1 MAYAAISK
9 GRFNLRRP
17 SLLNLFTPALCHGH
31 PRSNADGVLEFLNR
45 RQYWAA
51 KPDQNSVLW
60 NAAVTKWCLNTGRA
74 MSDGRPR
81 GSLWR
86 SRKLI
91 GKEALFV
98 IQEIKRIKNDPTRL
112 GNFMKVHVSR
122 LLKSDL
128 VAVLTELER
137 QGEVFLTLK
146 MFEVVKR
153 EDWYKSDMYL
163 FKDMIVMLARN
174 KKMEEATQVW
184 KDMRNEGIEPDIQ
197 TYTEVI
203 RGFLQYGSPMDAM
216 NIYEEMKQSPS
227 PPEELP
233 FRVLLKGL
241 FPHPLLRNKVK
252 QDFMEIFPDRHVYD
266 PPEDIFGVQ

>member
-1 MAYAAISK
+1 MAYSAISK
-9 GRFNLRRP
+9 RRANLTR
-17 SLLNLFTPALCHGH
+17 LLHDVFFPASFYGH
-31 PRSNADGVLEFLNR
+31 PWSNADGFLGSLNR
-45 RQYWAA
+45 REYWAA
-51 KPDQNSVLW
+51 KPDHNSVLW
-60 NAAVTKWCLNTGRA
+60 NATLTAWCLNMGRA

-86 SRKLI
+86 SRKTI

-112 GNFMKVHVSR
+112 GSFMKNHVSR

-128 VAVLTELER
+128 IAVLTELER
-137 QGEVFLTLK
+137 QGEVLLTLK
-146 MFEVVKR
+146 MFEVVKK
-153 EDWYKSDMYL
+153 EDWYKPDMYL

-174 KKMEEATQVW
+174 KKMEEAIQAW
-184 KDMRNEGIEPDIQ
+184 KDMRNEGLEPDIQ

-241 FPHPLLRNKVK
+241 FPHPLLRNRVK
-252 QDFMEIFPDRHVYD
+252 QEFMEIFPDRHVYD
-266 PPEDIFGVQ
+266 PPEDIFGMQ